1 MKKYFVALLMLL
13 VSAAAGNAYAGPD
26 EWTYGI
32 GTGIFGLNIKGSMGF
47 SANPGSNHFWPEVNG
62 ELNQSKTSDLMETA
76 FGFGGYANKGD
87 WTILYKVG
95 QMKLSDTAHGD
106 SPGGIASLDAE
117 VSFTG
122 KNAEVDGVYAFA
134 KTGDNYWGALGGLR
148 YYNQRITLNITTNP
162 PSAISGT
169 YDKSASWTDAVV
181 GITHKMPFSKTVVW
195 HNQADI
201 AGGGTKGTYHINTG
215 VGWQFYD
222 GWSADFYG
230 NYIRYNYEKGTK
242 GSSDNW
248 YLYKAAEYG
257 VGATV
262 MYNW

>member
-1 MKKYFVALLMLL
+1 MKKNFAALLILL
-13 VSAAAGNAYAGPD
+13 GFTAASNAFAGPN

-32 GTGIFGLNIKGSMGF
+32 GTGLFGLNIKGSMGF
-47 SANPGSNHFWPEVNG
+47 KAPGGNFWPEVNG
-62 ELNQSKTSDLMETA
+62 ELNQGKTSDLMESA

-95 QMKLSDTAHGD
+95 QMKLGDTASGD
-106 SPGGIASLDAE
+106 SPNTGASVRADI
-117 VSFTG
+117 SFTG
-122 KNAEVDGVYAFA
+122 KQAEVDGVYAFA

-148 YYNQRITLNITTNP
+148 YYNQRLTWNITTSP
-162 PSAISGT
+162 GLVPGLSGT
-169 YDKSASWTDAVV
+169 NDVSASWVDAVV
-181 GITHKMPFSKTVVW
+181 GITHKMPFKEKFVW

-215 VGWQFYD
+215 VGWQFYKA
-222 GWSADFYG
+222 WSADFYG

-257 VGATV
+257 VGANV